1 MSLMS
6 IRLETPRDFG
16 VVERLTLA
24 AFGNFTYPDGSRD
37 PEICEHY
44 LVHTMRDCG
53 AFIPELAFVGEIDG
67 EITANIMYTKSKVVR
82 ADNSVTETITFG
94 PVSVKPELQ
103 KQGLGSEIIRHSL
116 SAARMLGY
124 GAVIILGHP
133 AYYPR
138 FGFSRAEKFGLSVAS
153 HGDEVFDGAFMALEL
168 RDGYLGLGGGEWHE
182 DKVFDINHAEFGAW
196 NKEFMAIDDYITNQQ
211 ESIRPILSKVL
222 SIIRE
227 ELPNATEIISWQM
240 PTFWHGRNLIHF
252 AAQKNHLGVYPGSE
266 AVEHFLPQLIG
277 YKTSK
282 GAIQFPY
289 KGFGDAQLK
298 LIADIAAWCAAHIDG
313 GYMELYRK

>member
-1 MSLMS
+1 MSFMN
-6 IRLETPRDFG
+6 IRLETRMDFG

-24 AFGNFTYPDGSRD
+24 AFGSFTYPDGSRD
-37 PEICEHY
+37 PEIREHY
-44 LVHTMRDCG
+44 LVHIMRDRD

-82 ADNSVTETITFG
+82 ADSSVTETITFG

-133 AYYPR
+133 EYYPR

-153 HGDEVFDGAFMALEL
+153 HSDEVFDGAFMALEL
-168 RDGYLGLGGGEWHE
+168 RDGYLSTGGGVWHE
-182 DKVFDINHAEFGAW
+182 DKVFDINQAEFDTW
-196 NKEFMAIDDYITNQQ
+196 NKGFMAIDDYIANQP
-211 ESIRPILSKVL
+211 EGIRPLLCKVL
-222 SIIRE
+222 SIIRAV
-227 ELPNATEIISWQM
+227 LPNATEKISWQM
-240 PTFWHGRNLIHF
+240 PTFWQGRNLFHF
-252 AAQKNHLGVYPGSE
+252 AAQKNHLGVYPGAD
-266 AVEHFLPQLIG
+266 AVEHFLPRLIG
-277 YKTSK
+277 YKTSR

-289 KGFGDAQLK
+289 KDFGDAQLK
-298 LIADIAAWCAAHIDG
+298 LIADIAAWCASHN
-313 GYMELYRK
+313 E